1 MSDILDFLASLVES
15 GLSYSAIN
23 SARSALS
30 AIGLVQDG
38 FSVGSHPLVI
48 RLLKGAYNMKPPQSR
63 YSETWDASLVL
74 AYLKTLTP
82 DDELSLKVLT
92 LKLVMLIALV
102 LASRCHSLHLLSIEN
117 MRKEPSKYVL
127 RYSGP
132 LKQSRPGI
140 KIPCAVLKEFPP
152 DRSISVFHVLETYLQ
167 KTGSIRGSVNSL
179 FISYIKP
186 YKAVTSVT
194 IGRWIRSV
202 MLSSGID
209 CDKYKAHSVR
219 SASTSRAK
227 NCQIPIQEIM
237 KTAGWSSA
245 RTFCQ
250 FYDKKV
256 EDTDYSSAI
265 LN

>member
-1 MSDILDFLASLVES
+1 
-15 GLSYSAIN
+15 
-23 SARSALS
+23 
-30 AIGLVQDG
+30 
-38 FSVGSHPLVI
+38 
-48 RLLKGAYNMKPPQSR
+48 MKPPQSR

-140 KIPCAVLKEFPP
+140 KIPCAVLKVFPP

-202 MLSSGID
+202 MLTSGIN